1 MNALAYGSGPIYV
14 AVGAG
19 GKIYR
24 NTTGGLTGAWT
35 EESTGTVQDLYGVS
49 YVNGLFVAVGAGGTL
64 LTSPDGI
71 TWTAQTSNTN
81 NSLRHVAYGV
91 SSSTVGNYVAVGD
104 AGTIVS
110 SPDALTWTSQT
121 IPTTQSF
128 YSVCFGPDLQF
139 IAVGTAGTLAYSS
152 SGADGSWSVANAGS
166 IDLYSI
172 APGDVFIA
180 VGAAGSNVSG
190 K

>member
-1 MNALAYGSGPIYV
+1 L
-14 AVGAG
+14 
-19 GKIYR
+19 
-24 NTTGGLTGAWT
+24 TT
-35 EESTGTVQDLYGVS
+35 
-49 YVNGLFVAVGAGGTL
+49 
-64 LTSPDGI
+64 PDVI
-71 TWTAQTSNTN
+71 TWTAQTSNIN

-91 SSSTVGNYVAVGD
+91 SSSAEGNYVAVGD

-139 IAVGTAGTLAYSS
+139 IAVGTAGTLEYST

-172 APGDVFIA
+172 VPGDVFIA
-180 VGAAGSNVSG
+180 VGAAGSNISG